1 MNSYNSYYTI
11 EWDTLPLTST
21 LSSMSIYRSN
31 HFLCFCTLHAQT
43 VADVTQEQLEADDD
57 VSLQQRVFMATATTA
72 EGASEI
78 VDNEIAAGRYSML
91 DMLYM

>member
-1 MNSYNSYYTI
+1 M
-11 EWDTLPLTST
+11 
-21 LSSMSIYRSN
+21 
-31 HFLCFCTLHAQT
+31 HAQT

-91 DMLYM
+91 DMLCRSHSFALHAHLIVPEPSLLHVCTV